1 MEFFGYGCFLRRV
14 LYLTVFTWM
23 LLVFSGGSVY
33 SDLTFVEAIS
43 GVDDECPEWILNN
56 QVLIDVV
63 YFGFDEKIH
72 RGQVVAD
79 ARVAG
84 DLQKVFMLMLITG
97 FPLESVIP
105 ISELGWDDFQSMEL
119 NNTSAFNYRTVPFS
133 SNLSNHAYGLAI
145 DINPLQNPYYT
156 GTQVFP
162 ENAEYDPFAP
172 GTLYEGHLVVRLFR
186 HLGWRW
192 GGDWREKDYQH
203 FDKQL
208 EETALE
214 NIDKHFTWPPW
225 R

>member
-1 MEFFGYGCFLRRV
+1 MKRSRHSSFLRSV
-14 LYLTVFTWM
+14 LCLTAVIWM

-33 SDLTFVEAIS
+33 SELTFSEAVT
-43 GVDDECPEWILNN
+43 GVSNECPEWILNN

-105 ISELGWDDFQSMEL
+105 ISELNWDDFLSMEL

-145 DINPLQNPYYT
+145 DINPRQNPYYT

-162 ENAEYDPFAP
+162 ENAEYDPSAP

-186 HLGWRW
+186 SLGWRW

-208 EETALE
+208 EDITLE
-214 NIDKHFTWPPW
+214 NVNKHFTWPPW